1 MAKNRYLAGVSTALL
16 IDPATN
22 ALIGVAKTLT
32 TSTFNFTL
40 DNAEIRAGAGNALWG
55 KYFYNSNLEVSLQS
69 AMFDLSLFA
78 ASLGYDV
85 KEGGLPVKEESVVA
99 QNGKLVIS
107 EEAIP
112 VSGSMVGWYKKPS
125 DENWQVCTIDG
136 KNMTV
141 GAAKAG
147 ETYCVKYFYQNANAR
162 SMVMKVQQV
171 PSILHVV
178 LLNDLYSGGK
188 DFSKDPII
196 GRLITDIPRLQMS
209 GTQNLDLNT
218 TSAATMSLTGMALAI
233 DDSDSCDE
241 DPYYGTMTEEIFGE
255 TWESRAMGLAIQDAE
270 VELAN
275 GESETLIV
283 RTLFAND
290 AQIKD
295 NSNYTFAIVD
305 NTTNVAVVDTTGKV
319 TAKGEGT
326 VYVSVHLTKRPDIE
340 PAYAKVTVG

>member
-85 KEGGLPVKEESVVA
+85 KEGGLSVKEESVVA

-107 EEAIP
+107 EDAIP

-125 DENWQVCTIDG
+125 DENWQVTTIDG

-147 ETYCVKYFYQNANAR
+147 ETYCVKYFYQNTNAR

-178 LLNDLYSGGK
+178 LLNDLYSGNK
-188 DFSKDPII
+188 DFSKTPII

-218 TSAATMSLTGMALAI
+218 TSAATMSLTGMALAV
-233 DDSDSCDE
+233 DNGDTCDE

-283 RTLFAND
+283 RTLFASD

-305 NTTNVAVVDTTGKV
+305 GTSNVATVDTNGKV
-319 TAKGEGT
+319 TAKGTGT